1 MLDVIVVGAGPA
13 GSAAAA
19 ILARRGCRV
28 LALERA
34 KFPRP
39 KPCGDYLNPGCGAAL
54 ARIGALEVVRNA
66 AVPVPGMRI
75 VAPDGTTA
83 PTAFSSGSGY
93 ALPRETLDHLLA
105 GYAAGAGASV
115 VEEARV
121 VGIAREDQG
130 IRVTAEHRRR
140 PGHVEH
146 YRAWM
151 VIGSDGLRS
160 RVARMIDPGGSPRS
174 GRFTVGGYLSEV
186 APAAPGG
193 GAPPQGELHL
203 GRDRYCG
210 VAYLPGGLANVT
222 VALARRELRTWRGAL
237 EARYWDSLRAFPGL
251 RGRLGRARLEG
262 GLRVAGPLAYWRRR
276 AVADGVVLAGD
287 AAAFMDPMTG
297 QGVYLALRS
306 GELAA
311 EAAIR
316 SLDRGGPT
324 ARILAGY
331 ERERRRAFA
340 EAFLLSRVLQF
351 VASRPRAAARA
362 LRRMAERPDLGT
374 RFIDAV
380 GNVERAASLLRAEF
394 VACLLGGA

>member
-1 MLDVIVVGAGPA
+1 
-13 GSAAAA
+13 
-19 ILARRGCRV
+19 
-28 LALERA
+28 
-34 KFPRP
+34 
-39 KPCGDYLNPGCGAAL
+39 
-54 ARIGALEVVRNA
+54 
-66 AVPVPGMRI
+66 
-75 VAPDGTTA
+75 
-83 PTAFSSGSGY
+83 
-93 ALPRETLDHLLA
+93 
-105 GYAAGAGASV
+105 
-115 VEEARV
+115 
-121 VGIAREDQG
+121 
-130 IRVTAEHRRR
+130 
-140 PGHVEH
+140 
-146 YRAWM
+146 
-151 VIGSDGLRS
+151 
-160 RVARMIDPGGSPRS
+160 MIDPGGSPRS
-174 GRFTVGGYLSEV
+174 GRFTVGGYLSEL

-193 GAPPQGELHL
+193 AMPPPGELHL
-203 GRDRYCG
+203 GRNRYCG
-210 VAYLPGGLANVT
+210 AAYLPGGLANVT